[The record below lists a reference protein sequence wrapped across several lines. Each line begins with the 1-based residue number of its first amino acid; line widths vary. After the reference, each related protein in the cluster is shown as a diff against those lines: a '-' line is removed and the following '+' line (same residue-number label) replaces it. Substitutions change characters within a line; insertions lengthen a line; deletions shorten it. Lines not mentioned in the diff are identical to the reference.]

1 MPTHTQIHKKPSRIG
16 ALAAIVLS
24 SAVLSACVTTQTFDE
39 GIGYR
44 EARFQEV
51 SAMREFRQCRDDA
64 LELDRQ
70 ARMSGDAAK
79 YLASARLLEKCEA
92 SIGPGAGSL
101 AKEERMRAYALSIQ
115 NHLKGGDVTAAR
127 VNLGKFKVA
136 YVDMD
141 LYYAD
146 GSSFIDTVEILVGA
160 KKPGAT
166 GRFSNANVNR
176 ELKAE
181 LRRIKH
187 WQKH

>member
-1 MPTHTQIHKKPSRIG
+1 
-16 ALAAIVLS
+16 
-24 SAVLSACVTTQTFDE
+24 
-39 GIGYR
+39 
-44 EARFQEV
+44 
-51 SAMREFRQCRDDA
+51 
-64 LELDRQ
+64 
-70 ARMSGDAAK
+70 
-79 YLASARLLEKCEA
+79 
-92 SIGPGAGSL
+92 
-101 AKEERMRAYALSIQ
+101 MRAYALSIQ